1 MRNIQVS
8 VWGIQNPN
16 TLCQYQDTMEQ
27 QGILLLKTYMDL
39 GIMDN
44 NSAQEIR
51 TMMPGLTISV
61 HNYIKVAG
69 GILSA
74 TEPTSMASAVMGL
87 TPPMLM
93 V

>member
-1 MRNIQVS
+1 MVDS
-8 VWGIQNPN
+8 
-16 TLCQYQDTMEQ
+16 C
-27 QGILLLKTYMDL
+27 
-39 GIMDN
+39 IMDN

-51 TMMPGLTISV
+51 TMMPGLTDTV

-69 GILSA
+69 GMPAAII
-74 TEPTSMASAVMGL
+74 PTSTVPTTVGH